1 MTSGPGAARLY
12 AFECG
17 GEETL
22 ASILDP
28 FAADRGETIYI
39 PYFFYLLE
47 CGAGRILFD
56 CGAHP
61 DFATDPGRIG
71 DGGELSAV
79 KVGRGDDVASRLA
92 TAGIAAGSIDLVVV
106 SHLHYDHCGGL
117 AQLPNAEVYV
127 QADELA
133 FAIAPPVYQRA
144 AYIPDDFSGVPDAS
158 WRAVSGEVDLLGDGS
173 AVIVPTPGHTPGH
186 QSLLVRLARQSV
198 LLVGDAAYH
207 PVKMRERKLPG
218 YLWNP
223 DKVIESWEH
232 LEDLQRAEKAELVLS
247 HYVNPGMP
255 VAPGG
260 WFS

>member
-1 MTSGPGAARLY
+1 VTSGPPDARLY

-28 FAADRGETIYI
+28 FAPGRGETIYI

-71 DGGELSAV
+71 EGGELSAV
-79 KVGRGDDVASRLA
+79 KVDRGDDVASRLA
-92 TAGIAAGSIDLVVV
+92 TAGVGVDSIDLVVL
-106 SHLHYDHCGGL
+106 SHMHYDHCGGL

-127 QADELA
+127 QAEELS
-133 FAIAPPVYQRA
+133 FATSPPVYQRA
-144 AYIPDDFSGVPDAS
+144 AYIPDDFDRVPDSS
-158 WRAVSGEVDLLGDGS
+158 WRRVRGEVDLLGDGS
-173 AVIVPTPGHTPGH
+173 VVIVPTPGHTPGH
-186 QSLLVRLARQSV
+186 QSLLVHLARHSV
-198 LLVGDAAYH
+198 LLVGDAAYD

-223 DKVIESWEH
+223 DKVIESWER
-232 LEDLQRAEKAELVLS
+232 LEELERAEKAELVLS
-247 HYVNPGMP
+247 HWVNPGMP
-255 VAPGG
+255 VAPER
-260 WFS
+260 WFA